1 MQCPGIDC
9 ASRPADDEVVTFPVQ
24 QAAPAPERTAR
35 TRHFVMCPPTHFD
48 VVSVLNPWMDPAV
61 PVDRDRATSQWSG
74 LVAAYQSLGHRVDL
88 LAPGPGLPD
97 MVFAANGALVVG
109 GRALGAAF
117 LHPER
122 RPEAAL
128 HRQLLA
134 ELGVPVHEPVH
145 TNEGEG
151 DFAVVGDLV
160 LAGTG
165 FRTDRAAH
173 AEAQEVLGVPVVS
186 LQLVDPRF
194 YHLDTCLAVLDD
206 HTVAWFPAAFSASS
220 QQVVRTLFPGAVEAT
235 EADALAFG
243 LNAVSDG
250 RHVLLP
256 VEAVTLAADLR
267 AAGFEPVGIEL
278 DELVKAGGSVKC
290 CTLELRQEERA

>member
-1 MQCPGIDC
+1 MTVLQ
-9 ASRPADDEVVTFPVQ
+9 
-24 QAAPAPERTAR
+24 PAPEVVRTAR
-35 TRHFVMCPPTHFD
+35 TRHYVMCPPTHFE

-61 PVDRDRATSQWSG
+61 PVDRDLAMGQWSG
-74 LVAAYQSLGHRVDL
+74 LVAAYQGLGHRVEL
-88 LAPGPGLPD
+88 LPPVAGLPD
-97 MVFAANGALVVG
+97 MVFAANGATVVG
-109 GRALGAAF
+109 GRALGARF
-117 LHPER
+117 THPER
-122 RPEAAL
+122 RPEAAE
-128 HRQLLA
+128 HRRLLA
-134 ELGVPVHEPVH
+134 ELGVEVHEPVH

-173 AEAQEVLGVPVVS
+173 AEAQELFGLPVVS

-206 HTVAWFPAAFSASS
+206 TTVAWFPGAFSTGS
-220 QQVVRTLFPGAVEAT
+220 QQVLRTLFPDAVEAS

-250 RHVLLP
+250 RHVVLP
-256 VEAVTLAADLR
+256 ATATGLAADLR
-267 AAGFEPVGIEL
+267 AAGFEPVPVEL

-290 CTLELRQEERA
+290 CTQELRGLR

>member
-1 MQCPGIDC
+1 
-9 ASRPADDEVVTFPVQ
+9 
-24 QAAPAPERTAR
+24 
-35 TRHFVMCPPTHFD
+35 
-48 VVSVLNPWMDPAV
+48 
-61 PVDRDRATSQWSG
+61 
-74 LVAAYQSLGHRVDL
+74 
-88 LAPGPGLPD
+88 

-109 GRALGAAF
+109 GAALGARF
-117 LHPER
+117 THPER
-122 RPEAAL
+122 RPEAAE
-128 HRQLLA
+128 HRRLLA
-134 ELGVPVHEPVH
+134 ELGVEVHEPRH

-173 AEAQEVLGVPVVS
+173 AEAQELLGLPVVS

-206 HTVAWFPAAFSASS
+206 TTVAWFPAAFSAGSRR
-220 QQVVRTLFPGAVEAT
+220 VLRTLFPDAVEAS

-250 RHVLLP
+250 RHVVLP
-256 VEAVTLAADLR
+256 AAATGLAADLC
-267 AAGFEPVGIEL
+267 AAGFDPVPVEL

-290 CTLELRQEERA
+290 CTQELRGVPGPG